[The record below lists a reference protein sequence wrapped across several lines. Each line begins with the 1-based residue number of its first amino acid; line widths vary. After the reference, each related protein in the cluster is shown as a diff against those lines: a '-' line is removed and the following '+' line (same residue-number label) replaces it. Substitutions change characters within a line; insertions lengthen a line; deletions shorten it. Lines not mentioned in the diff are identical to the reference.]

1 MHTRTYTR
9 FRSATDLDP
18 VLRGLLRCVCAKRG
32 GFAGRKDAGTDNLH
46 C

>member
-1 MHTRTYTR
+1 MPTHIYTR

-18 VLRGLLRCVCAKRG
+18 VLRGLFRRVGAKKG
-32 GFAGRKDAGTDNLH
+32 GFAGKSYADTDNLH